1 MAHGFRCL
9 FGVGTNMAWESLSV
23 RVKFLR
29 GTDSLYWEATHFK
42 ERYGMNT
49 ITCPSGSSWD
59 AYYWAKNM
67 VLGIL
72 HLQNR
77 FMGRFPEHEEPSA
90 SELLLFLRGLS
101 FEVPVLDSPGECTM
115 INLNQLKALLMEWV
129 EQGLHEESKPSRSW
143 IG

>member
-9 FGVGTNMAWESLSV
+9 FGVGTNMAWESLTV
-23 RVKFLR
+23 REKFLR
-29 GTDSLYWEATHFK
+29 GTDSLYWEANHFK

-49 ITCPSGSSWD
+49 ISCPSESSWD

-72 HLQNR
+72 HLQNQ

-90 SELLLFLRGLS
+90 SVLLLFLRGLS
-101 FEVPVLDSPGECTM
+101 FEKRVLESPGECTM
-115 INLNQLKALLMEWV
+115 INLKQLKSLLMEWV
-129 EQGLHEESKPSRSW
+129 EQGLPEESKPSRNW

>member
-1 MAHGFRCL
+1 
-9 FGVGTNMAWESLSV
+9 MAWESLGV
-23 RVKFLR
+23 RERFIR

-49 ITCPSGSSWD
+49 ISCPSGSSWD

-72 HLQNR
+72 HLQNQ
-77 FMGRFPEHEEPSA
+77 FLGRLSEDEGPST
-90 SELLLFLRGLS
+90 SELLLFLRGVD
-101 FEVPVLDSPGECTM
+101 FEGRLLDSPRERTVKD
-115 INLNQLKALLMEWV
+115 LEQVLALLVEWV
-129 EQGLHEESKPSRSW
+129 AAGLPEEGQPSRSW